1 MSGDGR
7 AKDAVP
13 SDASFNDASCHDV
26 SCSDKPSSDMPLS
39 SPRSYLLYRNPLL
52 KAEARVQEG
61 RVKVD
66 IAGPLA
72 HLPLIKSSM
81 EMFEGQVAAHAGPER
96 LSLSTWI
103 PPLPSRAFGR
113 LADSRMRAMLGLRTP
128 DQVTIS
134 ITEECPNRCAHCA
147 LPNSGNKLRLS
158 PPTVRDL
165 ISQILEMGTTLVI
178 FDGGEP
184 ALYPELPELVRCVDD
199 RAISTLFTSGAG
211 FTAPLAKRLKE
222 AGLFAVNVSLDS
234 PVAEEHDAMRGRA
247 GVFQEAMQAVD
258 NALQAGLLVDL
269 YVVLRREN
277 ICHLQAF
284 HDLARRVG
292 AHELTF
298 FEVVSTGRWSD
309 RVGLAMTPDDHALL
323 ADFVVSRRA
332 LAPRIFSVPD
342 AYKRF
347 GCFAARSWMHV
358 TPAGDVYPCS
368 CYPESW
374 GNILLEP
381 VKKIWQRMGRFPYQ
395 GSKICPMR
403 K

>member
-1 MSGDGR
+1 MSGDRR
-7 AKDAVP
+7 ARDAIP

-26 SCSDKPSSDMPLS
+26 SCSDKPSSDIPLS

-52 KAEARVQEG
+52 RAEARLQDG
-61 RVKVD
+61 RIKVD

-72 HLPLIKSSM
+72 HLPRIKSSM
-81 EMFEGQVAAHAGPER
+81 EMFEGQVAARAGQEQ

-103 PPLPSRAFGR
+103 PPLPGRAFDR
-113 LADSRMRAMLGLRTP
+113 LANSRMRAMLGLRTP

-158 PPTVRDL
+158 PHTVRDL
-165 ISQILEMGTTLVI
+165 IRQILEMGTTLVI

-222 AGLFAVNVSLDS
+222 AGLYAVNVSLDS

-284 HDLARRVG
+284 HDLARSVG

-309 RVGLAMTPDDHALL
+309 RVGLAMTPGDHALL
-323 ADFVVSRRA
+323 ADFVLSRRA
-332 LAPRIFSVPD
+332 RAPRIFSVPD

-358 TPAGDVYPCS
+358 TPAGEVYPCS

>member
-1 MSGDGR
+1 MSQG
-7 AKDAVP
+7 
-13 SDASFNDASCHDV
+13 
-26 SCSDKPSSDMPLS
+26 SS
-39 SPRSYLLYRNPLL
+39 RSYLLYRNPLL
-52 KAEARVQEG
+52 RAEASVQEG

-72 HLPLIKSSM
+72 HLPLIRSSM
-81 EMFEGQVAAHAGPER
+81 EMFEGQVAAHAGPEQ

-103 PPLPSRAFGR
+103 PPLPGRAFSR
-113 LADSRMRAMLGLRTP
+113 LANSRMRAMLGLRTP

-158 PPTVRDL
+158 PLVVRDL
-165 ISQILEMGTTLVI
+165 IRQILEMGTTLVI

-222 AGLFAVNVSLDS
+222 AGLYAVNVSLDS

-309 RVGLAMTPDDHALL
+309 RVGLALTPGDHALL
-323 ADFVVSRRA
+323 ADFVMSRRA

-358 TPAGDVYPCS
+358 TPAGEVYPCS
-368 CYPESW
+368 CYPEAW
-374 GNILLEP
+374 GNILSEP

>member
-1 MSGDGR
+1 MSWLKR
-7 AKDAVP
+7 AKDANSRDTSHVAVP
-13 SDASFNDASCHDV
+13 GSY
-26 SCSDKPSSDMPLS
+26 PL
-39 SPRSYLLYRNPLL
+39 YCNPLL
-52 KAEARVQEG
+52 KAEACVEEG
-61 RVKVD
+61 RVKVHV
-66 IAGPLA
+66 AGPLA
-72 HLPLIKSSM
+72 HLPLIRSSM
-81 EMFEGQVAAHAGPER
+81 QMFEGQVAAHAGPDQ

-103 PPLPSRAFGR
+103 PPLPSRAFDR
-113 LADSRMRAMLGLRTP
+113 LANSRMRALLGLRTP

-134 ITEECPNRCAHCA
+134 ITEECPNRCSHCA

-158 PPTVRDL
+158 PHTVQDL
-165 ISQILEMGTTLVI
+165 INQILEMGTTLVI

-184 ALYPELPELVRCVDD
+184 ALYPELPELVRSVDD

-211 FTAPLAKRLKE
+211 FTAELALQLKE
-222 AGLFAVNVSLDS
+222 AGLYAVNVSLDS
-234 PVAEEHDAMRGRA
+234 PVAEEHDAMRGRE
-247 GVFQEAMQAVD
+247 GVFLEAMQAVK

-277 ICHLQAF
+277 ICHLQQF
-284 HDLARRVG
+284 HDLAQCIG

-309 RVGLAMTPDDHALL
+309 REGVALTPEDHVQL
-323 ADFVVSRRA
+323 ADFVSGARA
-332 LAPRIFSVPD
+332 RAPRIFSVPE
-342 AYKRF
+342 AYKLF

-358 TPAGDVYPCS
+358 TPAGEVYPCS

-374 GNILLEP
+374 GSIFKEP
-381 VKKIWQRMGRFPYQ
+381 VKKIWRRMGRFPYQ

>member
-1 MSGDGR
+1 MSRG
-7 AKDAVP
+7 
-13 SDASFNDASCHDV
+13 
-26 SCSDKPSSDMPLS
+26 SSK
-39 SPRSYLLYRNPLL
+39 SYLLYHNPLL
-52 KAEARVQEG
+52 KAEARLEEG
-61 RVKVD
+61 RVNVHL
-66 IAGPLA
+66 AGPLA
-72 HLPLIKSSM
+72 HLPLIRSSM
-81 EMFEGQVAAHAGPER
+81 QMFEGQIAAYAGPEQ

-113 LADSRMRAMLGLRTP
+113 LADSRMRALLGIRTP

-134 ITEECPNRCAHCA
+134 ITEECPNQCTHCA
-147 LPNSGNKLRLS
+147 LPNSGNKLRLT
-158 PPTVRDL
+158 PQTVQD
-165 ISQILEMGTTLVI
+165 IIGQILEMGTTLVI

-184 ALYPELPELVRCVDD
+184 ALYPELPELVRSVDD

-211 FTAPLAKRLKE
+211 FTAPLARRLKE
-222 AGLFAVNVSLDS
+222 AGLYAVNVSLDS
-234 PVAEEHDAMRGRA
+234 PVAEEHDAMRGRE
-247 GVFQEAMQAVD
+247 GVFQEAMQAVK

-277 ICHLQAF
+277 MCHLQQF
-284 HDLARRVG
+284 HDLAQCAG

-309 RVGLAMTPDDHALL
+309 REGLALTPGDHDHL
-323 ADFVVSRRA
+323 ADFVSGAQAQAR
-332 LAPRIFSVPD
+332 APRIFSVPD

-358 TPAGDVYPCS
+358 TPSGEVYPCS

-374 GNILLEP
+374 GSIFKEP
-381 VKKIWQRMGRFPYQ
+381 VKKIWRRMGRFPYQ

>member
-1 MSGDGR
+1 ML
-7 AKDAVP
+7 P
-13 SDASFNDASCHDV
+13 
-26 SCSDKPSSDMPLS
+26 
-39 SPRSYLLYRNPLL
+39 
-52 KAEARVQEG
+52 
-61 RVKVD
+61 
-66 IAGPLA
+66 GPLA

-81 EMFEGQVAAHAGPER
+81 EMFEGQVAAHAGPDQ

-103 PPLPSRAFGR
+103 PPLPSRAFDR
-113 LADSRMRAMLGLRTP
+113 LADSRMRALLGLRTP

-158 PPTVRDL
+158 PHMVQDI
-165 ISQILEMGTTLVI
+165 ISQILDMGTTLVI

-184 ALYPELPELVRCVDD
+184 ALYPELPELVRSVDD

-211 FTAPLAKRLKE
+211 FTAELARQLKE
-222 AGLFAVNVSLDS
+222 AGLYAVNVSLDS
-234 PVAEEHDAMRGRA
+234 PVAEEHDAMRGRE
-247 GVFQEAMQAVD
+247 GVFLEAMQAVK

-277 ICHLQAF
+277 MRQLQQF
-284 HDLARRVG
+284 HDLAQRMG

-309 RVGLAMTPDDHALL
+309 REGCSPDA
-323 ADFVVSRRA
+323 RRSCPTGRLRLGRA
-332 LAPRIFSVPD
+332 KARAPRIFSVPD

-358 TPAGDVYPCS
+358 TPAGEVYPCS

-374 GNILLEP
+374 GSIFKEP